1 MFDKIIALFERL
13 VIAHERLAE
22 SQEAML
28 NGCMCNSTDLVDE
41 IKEAVSTPVVETD
54 WNPFTSALMNKYVA
68 DKQAVLDARL
78 QEHGIEVKAG
88 ATGKEKHQALLDW
101 ANAKKEELAEG
112 LAEPATPE
120 AVEPEVKEVSHDE
133 MKAAVKEYAVRHGK
147 DKAKALIVE
156 VGKAEKLAD
165 ITDQALINALYAAAT
180 EV

>member
-22 SQEAML
+22 SQEAIL
-28 NGCMCNSTDLVDE
+28 RVTDVRIVDDPKPE
-41 IKEAVSTPVVETD
+41 P
-54 WNPFTSALMNKYVA
+54 
-68 DKQAVLDARL
+68 
-78 QEHGIEVKAG
+78 KAKLK
-88 ATGKEKHQALLDW
+88 ATRGK
-101 ANAKKEELAEG
+101 KKEEPAPVEETK
-112 LAEPATPE
+112 AEPVTPE
-120 AVEPEVKEVSHDE
+120 VVEPEIKEVSHDE

-180 EV
+180 EA